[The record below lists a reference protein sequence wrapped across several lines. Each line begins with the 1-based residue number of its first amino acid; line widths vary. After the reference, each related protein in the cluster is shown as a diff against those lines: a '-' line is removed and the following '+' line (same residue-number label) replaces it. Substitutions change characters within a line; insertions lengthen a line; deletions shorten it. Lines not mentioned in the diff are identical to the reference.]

1 MFANCFDNHVGK
13 WLIMASVGGCGFPRP
28 VATCSH
34 AWVGFYSRSES
45 IRALSVSAG
54 LRDVGSEGY
63 DVLIV
68 TGIGV
73 LIMASVGG
81 CGF

>member
-1 MFANCFDNHVGK
+1 
-13 WLIMASVGGCGFPRP
+13 MASVGGCGFERP

-34 AWVGFYSRSES
+34 AWLGFYSRSES